1 MCSDVSF
8 YLQFATFLMLLACV
22 PAGMC
27 CVKLYVDMKPK
38 PVRRRGMR
46 R

>member
-8 YLQFATFLMLLACV
+8 YLQFITFMIMLACV
-22 PAGMC
+22 PVAC
-27 CVKLYVDMKPK
+27 LCVKLSEDMAKPAK
-38 PVRRRGMR
+38 RLRRGR